1 MSRRLCLYLTLSRV
15 KDSPDADASLTLL
28 ADVQGLKGW
37 LNKESVWGLDD
48 RAKAALTKLDMVL
61 VACDK
66 KEAKR
71 LSQVG
76 GGSRGEG
83 GVLMACTAVVV

>member
-1 MSRRLCLYLTLSRV
+1 M

-71 LSQVG
+71 LSQVRD
-76 GGSRGEG
+76 RGRGVGG
-83 GVLMACTAVVV
+83 GVLMTCIAVVV